1 MIRFIPLCQRPP
13 SLCHRF
19 TSVSHN
25 TLSDTFFHCYE
36 HGHSWHV
43 CMYPLLKIVL
53 KKLKVWPIFNIYIF
67 YFEPRVWGL
76 WTKDRTG
83 KPESFDKWTNTLL
96 VFFFFFMGIVYNK
109 KDIEC
114 FQPYPLKSRLFSL
127 FVQIKPTTRSTRLL
141 VHMRWLLNP
150 IFAKLLVKA
159 LWGVQSRVQHTCDVS
174 DAAASG
180 LVQQP
185 KQGKPHV
192 WWFYFNA
199 TIRTATTTFIKCRFW
214 HPLWTTL
221 FPSHHCVIKVP
232 NDRHKNTDKAN
243 NFTDYLACRSYR
255 GIRIKLG
262 VQDFFHINKPLLPSS
277 PCIRSSNNA
286 D

>member
-1 MIRFIPLCQRPP
+1 MIHFIPLCQRPP

-36 HGHSWHV
+36 HGHIWHV
-43 CMYPLLKIVL
+43 CIRCWKWSMTSCFLAFLKNWKCDPFLKIH
-53 KKLKVWPIFNIYIF
+53 IF
-67 YFEPRVWGL
+67 YFEPRVLGL
-76 WTKDRTG
+76 WTKDRIG

-114 FQPYPLKSRLFSL
+114 YQPYPLKSRLFSL

-159 LWGVQSRVQHTCDVS
+159 LWGVQSKVIHTCDVS
-174 DAAASG
+174 DAAASS

-185 KQGKPHV
+185 KLLILASPVNQIV
-192 WWFYFNA
+192 SIA
-199 TIRTATTTFIKCRFW
+199 SLC
-214 HPLWTTL
+214 
-221 FPSHHCVIKVP
+221 
-232 NDRHKNTDKAN
+232 HKGSKWQA
-243 NFTDYLACRSYR
+243 
-255 GIRIKLG
+255 
-262 VQDFFHINKPLLPSS
+262 
-277 PCIRSSNNA
+277 
-286 D
+286 